1 MKNLRKS
8 NGISLIKLIL
18 LILCTIL
25 VVFFAY
31 EVIFLDI
38 FNLKEGNLGNTVD
51 AFKNWTQD
59 LIENKQVDDPNLNK
73 NQQVE
78 VIKPN
83 SNQNQEIVTPIIGEN
98 VNQNIVQTV
107 STNHYYYNQL
117 DSYAKIIYEGLEKNQ
132 ENMKSGNYKIDFGKK
147 FNDLLN
153 SENGEK
159 KLNIAFQSAWNAYTY
174 DYPEIFYIDVT
185 KLTLTTQTTSIGS
198 FSTHKVDLSSGDN
211 ENYFSKNINSTE
223 EAIKRIEY
231 VSNVRNQFISQLK
244 NSSDY
249 EKIKLVHDW
258 LVDNLEYDTSY
269 SGENIHNVY
278 GAFLQKKVVCEAYA
292 RTFKY
297 ILDGIGIENV
307 LVSGEGT
314 NSSGSTESHA
324 WNYVKIDNKWYAVD
338 VTWDD
343 PVITGGGKLNNKV
356 KYMYFLKGS
365 EEFFKNHEED
375 GVLSDNS
382 IRFKFPTLEEKN
394 Y

>member
-1 MKNLRKS
+1 MRDLRER
-8 NGISLIKLIL
+8 NGISLIKIIL

-31 EVIFLDI
+31 KVIFEDV
-38 FNLKEGNLGNTVD
+38 FNLKEGNLDNTVNV
-51 AFKNWTQD
+51 FKNCTQD
-59 LIENKQVDDPNLNK
+59 LIENVLEENE
-73 NQQVE
+73 QVE
-78 VIKPN
+78 IVEPIFEENEEEITPN
-83 SNQNQEIVTPIIGEN
+83 IGEN
-98 VNQNIVQTV
+98 ENQDTEQII

-117 DSYAKIIYEGLEKNQ
+117 DDYAKIIYDGLEKNQ
-132 ENMKSGNYKIDFGKK
+132 ENMISGNYKIDFGRQ

-153 SENGEK
+153 SENGEE

-198 FSTHKVDLSSGDN
+198 FSTHKVDLSSGEN
-211 ENYFSKNINSTE
+211 ENYFNKNITSTE
-223 EAIKRIEY
+223 EAVKRIEY
-231 VSNVRNQFISQLK
+231 VSNIRKQFISQLE
-244 NSSDY
+244 NCSDY

-269 SGENIHNVY
+269 SGQNIHNVY
-278 GAFLQKKVVCEAYA
+278 GAFSEKKVVCEAYA

-297 ILDGIGIENV
+297 ILDGVGIENV
-307 LVSGEGT
+307 LISGEAT
-314 NSSGSTESHA
+314 NSSGSRESHA

-343 PVITGGGKLNNKV
+343 PVITGGGKLNNKI

-365 EEFFKNHEED
+365 EKFFENHEED

-382 IRFKFPTLEEKN
+382 IEFKFPILEKEDYEK
-394 Y
+394 